1 MAKIVIDARE
11 FTTSTGRYMFNLVK
25 YLQTVDKTNQYIIL
39 LKPSDAKNWQ
49 PTAPNFKVVATKYKE
64 FSFGE
69 QLGFA
74 WQLYSLRPNLVH
86 FGMVQQP
93 VLYFGRSVT
102 TMHDL
107 TTTRFKNPTKNKLI
121 FSIKQFVYKK
131 LNKWAVRKNKYIITP
146 TNFVK
151 KDIINYT
158 KINANKI
165 VVTHESADKINYKS
179 KPVKELIAKDYIMYV
194 GRPLP
199 HKNLDNLI
207 RAFAKL
213 KTMPPKL
220 KLVIAGKKDIAHN
233 AYIQLAKQL
242 NVSKDVVFSGF
253 VSEGHLRWLYE
264 HTAGYVFPS
273 LSEGF
278 GLPGLEAMVHG
289 APVIS
294 SNATC
299 LPEVYGQG
307 ALYFDPLDVD
317 DMANKIDTVLSSYK
331 IRDNLIKKGYAN
343 AKKYSWLKMANQ
355 TIEVYNKA
363 LK

>member
-25 YLQTVDKTNQYIIL
+25 YLESTDNTNQYIIL

-49 PTAPNFKVVATKYKE
+49 PTAPNFKVVTTKYKE

-69 QLGFA
+69 QLGLA
-74 WQLYSLRPNLVH
+74 WQLYRLRPNLVH

-93 VLYFGRSVT
+93 LLYFGRSVT

-107 TTTRFKNPTKNKLI
+107 TTTRFKNPTKNSLI
-121 FSIKQFVYKK
+121 FSIKQQVYK
-131 LNKWAVRKNKYIITP
+131 LVNKWAVRKNKFIITP
-146 TNFVK
+146 TNYVK

-158 KINANKI
+158 KIRADKI
-165 VVTHESADKINYKS
+165 VVTYESADKINDKAM
-179 KPVKELIAKDYIMYV
+179 PVKQLIAKEYIMYV
-194 GRPLP
+194 GRPQP
-199 HKNLDNLI
+199 HKNLANLI
-207 RAFAKL
+207 SAFANL
-213 KTMPPKL
+213 KQNHPKL

-233 AYIQLAKQL
+233 AYIQQAKKL
-242 NVSKDVVFSGF
+242 NVSKDVIFSGF
-253 VSEGHLRWLYE
+253 VSEGQLRWLYE

-273 LSEGF
+273 FSEGF

-299 LPEVYGQG
+299 LPEVYGDG
-307 ALYFDPLDVD
+307 AVYFNPHNVD
-317 DMANKIDTVLSSYK
+317 DIAKKIDIILSNYK
-331 IRDNLIKKGYAN
+331 TRDDLIKKGYAN